1 MRRLPPSTHPDIAA
15 EAEQTQAQAACRF
28 DPAALSRIGE
38 RLLAHLD
45 PDGSAPSDQPETMR
59 DALGSDSMP
68 LTSGRQQHLAT
79 AALRDVLG
87 QRDKGCAF
95 RAAGVEVIEANQ
107 EAYSQAAK
115 K

>member
-1 MRRLPPSTHPDIAA
+1 MSATMCRLPPSTHPDIAA
-15 EAEQTQAQAACRF
+15 AAEQTQVQAARRC

-79 AALRDVLG
+79 AAYATCLGNAIRDAPFGPPVW
-87 QRDKGCAF
+87 R
-95 RAAGVEVIEANQ
+95 
-107 EAYSQAAK
+107 
-115 K
+115 

>member
-15 EAEQTQAQAACRF
+15 EAEQTQAQAARRF

-45 PDGSAPSDQPETMR
+45 PDGSAPSDQSETMR

-68 LTSGRQQHLAT
+68 LTSDANNTWPPPPYAT
-79 AALRDVLG
+79 CLGNAIRDAPFGPPVS
-87 QRDKGCAF
+87 R
-95 RAAGVEVIEANQ
+95 
-107 EAYSQAAK
+107 
-115 K
+115 